1 MNIGPRCGVVLIA
14 ASLAWGATLG
24 CHRESAE
31 TQQLLASAV
40 QAYEPLKPKV
50 TQLRATLTGI
60 QKGADELANQVPGG
74 QEFRSKLMTTEE
86 VLGVADAR
94 IRWMGGKL
102 EAAKTSGKPEEVKEL
117 VNQVK
122 TATAD
127 LEQVNT
133 SAFELVHERS
143 RLERIGALYKAP
155 YERELST
162 GYRVKAATEGVEA
175 HLLDFIQDPKKK
187 ADKTTSF
194 DFDRLLFL
202 GGGADIDFPKSKSQ
216 LDNVVQILRAYPA
229 LKLKLGGYMDNAGPA
244 ARNKKLSVDR
254 AQAVRTALI
263 QMGTSPA
270 RLEAEGYGS
279 EHPLCPANDSEFCQ
293 AQNRRITAHV
303 TAK

>member
-14 ASLAWGATLG
+14 TSLAWGATLG

-40 QAYEPLKPKV
+40 QSYEPLKPKV

-60 QKGADELANQVPGG
+60 QKGADELASQVPGG

-94 IRWMGGKL
+94 IRWIGGKL

-162 GYRVKAATEGVEA
+162 GYRVKAASEGLEA
-175 HLLDFIQDPKKK
+175 HLLDFLQDPKKK

-202 GGGADIDFPKSKSQ
+202 SGSADIDFPKSKSQ

-254 AQAVRTALI
+254 AQAVRAALI